1 MSKLYNNY
9 LYLKSNEVDSN
20 NTLYLFKS
28 GMFFIFLDD
37 DARIASS
44 LLNLKL
50 TCLTE
55 NIVKCGFPINS
66 LDKYKKILE
75 RTSYNVKII
84 DSNNQMAFTINNYNI
99 NNTIFDLLSK
109 INKIDSSTLSIK
121 EAYEFIDDIKDSAQ
135 SILKNCK

>member
-1 MSKLYNNY
+1 
-9 LYLKSNEVDSN
+9 
-20 NTLYLFKS
+20 
-28 GMFFIFLDD
+28 MFFIFLDD